1 MKYKYRDY
9 SLMGI
14 VNLTDN
20 SFLERSRMAGKSID
34 EVIERVAGMA
44 ECGAEYI
51 DVGACSIAPGV
62 AQVSAEVELSR
73 LEKVLPPLMD
83 AFPHLKFSVDTY
95 RPEVVAALAKYGKAF
110 IVNDVKTA
118 DLSSD
123 MVALT
128 ASLGFEY
135 IAMDSSSDPYSFFEV
150 FAERAAK
157 AGLDSWILDPGFG
170 FGKSVEQNWEVLEKL
185 PALRDFGRPVLAAL
199 SHKRMIFMPLGLTPA
214 TCSLQS
220 VQAELRCVELG
231 ADIIRTH
238 DLNIHSHR

>member
-1 MKYKYRDY
+1 
-9 SLMGI
+9 
-14 VNLTDN
+14 
-20 SFLERSRMAGKSID
+20 MAGKSID

-51 DVGACSIAPGV
+51 DVGACSTAPGV

-157 AGLDSWILDPGFG
+157 A
-170 FGKSVEQNWEVLEKL
+170 
-185 PALRDFGRPVLAAL
+185 
-199 SHKRMIFMPLGLTPA
+199 
-214 TCSLQS
+214 
-220 VQAELRCVELG
+220 VQVSKASRKTGVNTFTLVKHHFS
-231 ADIIRTH
+231 A
-238 DLNIHSHR
+238 